1 MSFQDLFC
9 FIKPDL
15 KILFHDQEKISVTTT
30 IVVPIGSPSYSSK
43 VLSREFQ
50 ESLQNLLENFFNQL
64 NFTRSASDKDIH
76 SEKDDLMSRTNG
88 LREFETKP
96 DSTVIN
102 DFKDFHQDDL
112 KEEPNDDEEVE
123 DDNDL
128 DYDPG
133 GMDELDL
140 EALFKVEQKLEVERK
155 PAKVN
160 ITKRKKKENVK
171 EEKPEMVQ
179 CEKCGKE
186 FKRIYIA
193 KHRNRCIKGIKR
205 DRKKYPQKYNPQVC
219 QICGKSTNNEF
230 TMKSHMRSVHA
241 EKVHKCDQCDFRT
254 GNKPILTH
262 HIKTVHGEKEFMCDH
277 CDYSTT
283 LKNSLILHLKTHV
296 TREPV
301 TCTIC
306 GKSVISI
313 GNHMRSTH
321 SEEMGHCDICGKEM
335 KKVRISGHKRKV
347 HAEKKHA
354 CDQCGYRTTC
364 SSNLKLHIHKSHLG
378 IKDMIKEQC
387 PHCDTKTTNLQ
398 RHVRIFHPEK

>member
-9 FIKPDL
+9 TIKPDL

-43 VLSREFQ
+43 VLSLEFQ
-50 ESLQNLLENFFNQL
+50 ESLQNLLENFFNQFNL
-64 NFTRSASDKDIH
+64 SKSSDQKDITA
-76 SEKDDLMSRTNG
+76 EKDDLINNITDSRNNP
-88 LREFETKP
+88 KP
-96 DSTVIN
+96 DTISSEFLN
-102 DFKDFHQDDL
+102 QDDL
-112 KEEPNDDEEVE
+112 KEEMNDA
-123 DDNDL
+123 DL

-133 GMDELDL
+133 MDDLDF
-140 EALFKVEQKLEVERK
+140 EAIFKVEQKLEIGQK
-155 PAKVN
+155 PSKSIA
-160 ITKRKKKENVK
+160 IKRKKKEIIK
-171 EEKPEMVQ
+171 EEKTTLPEMIK

-186 FKRIYIA
+186 FKRLYFS
-193 KHRNRCIKGIKR
+193 KHRNRCINGIKPK
-205 DRKKYPQKYNPQVC
+205 RKQYPQKYNPQVC

-230 TMKSHMRSVHA
+230 TMQSHMRSVHA
-241 EKVHKCDQCDFRT
+241 EKIHKCDQCDFRT

-283 LKNSLILHLKTHV
+283 LKNSLVIHLKTHV

-313 GNHMRSTH
+313 GNHMRATH
-321 SEEMGHCDICGKEM
+321 SEEMGHCDICGKQM

-354 CDQCGYRTTC
+354 CDQCSYRTTC

-387 PHCDTKTTNLQ
+387 PHCDTKTTNLE
-398 RHVRIFHPEK
+398 RHLRIFHPEK